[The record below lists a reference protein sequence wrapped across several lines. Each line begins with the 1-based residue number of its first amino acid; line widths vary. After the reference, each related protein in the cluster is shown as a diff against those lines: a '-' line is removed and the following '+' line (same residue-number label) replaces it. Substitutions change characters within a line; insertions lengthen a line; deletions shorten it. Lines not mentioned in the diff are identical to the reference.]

1 MDKKIELFRQLL
13 EVKRYSINS
22 IETYVNA
29 FRQFLLHFKGQDV
42 DVLSERQIEQYINVQ
57 VTERKISVSYQKQ
70 LVAAVKF
77 WYNGVLGK
85 NLQLDYLYP
94 DRPEFKIPKVFSQQ
108 DIKAMLNVCENI
120 KHKAILAT
128 IYSCGL
134 RLSELTNLMIKDI
147 DSTQMTVTIRQ
158 GKGNRDRVVVL
169 SEKLLLLLRDYFVEY
184 KPKEYLFEGQSGG
197 KYSER
202 SVQQVLKQTLA
213 KAKINKEGSVHT
225 LRHSYATHLI
235 EQGTDI
241 RFVQELLGHKNIKT
255 TLIYTHLTDA
265 TKRKI
270 KSPLYNL

>member
-158 GKGNRDRVVVL
+158 GKGNRDRVVVF

-270 KSPLYNL
+270 KSPLDNL

>member
-1 MDKKIELFRQLL
+1 MDKKIELFGQLL

-22 IETYVNA
+22 IETYINA

-270 KSPLYNL
+270 KSPLDNL

>member
-22 IETYVNA
+22 IETYINA

-120 KHKAILAT
+120 KYKAILAT

-270 KSPLYNL
+270 KSPLDNL

>member
-22 IETYVNA
+22 IETYINA

-42 DVLSERQIEQYINVQ
+42 DALSERQIEQYINVQ

-85 NLQLDYLYP
+85 NLQLDYFYP

-134 RLSELTNLMIKDI
+134 RL
-147 DSTQMTVTIRQ
+147 
-158 GKGNRDRVVVL
+158 
-169 SEKLLLLLRDYFVEY
+169 
-184 KPKEYLFEGQSGG
+184 
-197 KYSER
+197 
-202 SVQQVLKQTLA
+202 
-213 KAKINKEGSVHT
+213 
-225 LRHSYATHLI
+225 
-235 EQGTDI
+235 
-241 RFVQELLGHKNIKT
+241 
-255 TLIYTHLTDA
+255 
-265 TKRKI
+265 
-270 KSPLYNL
+270 